1 MSRPNPLTQYRT
13 SDFDFD
19 LPAGQIA
26 QMPLDDRASSRLLH
40 VGSDAMHDRHFR
52 DLPAC
57 LTPGDLLIINDA
69 RVIRARLHGQRDTGG
84 RLELLVERVLD
95 EHTVWAQLRAS
106 KKPRPG
112 NRLWIDVPSTRAS
125 SAASA
130 ASASSATRFG
140 ATMIG
145 RAGEFFILKFDAEI
159 QQVLNEAG
167 ELPLP
172 PYIARPP
179 QADDDAR
186 YQTVFATRPGAVAA
200 PTAGL
205 HFDSA
210 LLQTLVERG
219 VRIAGITLYVGAGTF
234 QPVRVENL
242 DEHEMHAETYE
253 IPQSTVDAITQT
265 KQAGNQVIAVGTTAL
280 RALESSARTHG
291 LVTAGA
297 NETRLFLKPGD
308 SFEVV
313 DRLITNFHLPRST
326 LMMLVCAFAGYAP
339 IQRAYQH
346 AIAQGYRFFSYGDAM
361 LLDRALL
368 NNALLEPT

>member
-1 MSRPNPLTQYRT
+1 MPRQNPVIQYRT

-19 LPAGQIA
+19 LPNAQIA
-26 QMPLDDRASSRLLH
+26 QTPLDDRASSRLLQ
-40 VGSDAMHDRHFR
+40 VGADAIHDRQFR
-52 DLPAC
+52 DLPDC
-57 LTPGDLLIINDA
+57 LTPGDLVIVNDA
-69 RVIRARLHGQRDTGG
+69 RVIRARLHGQRETGG

-95 EHTVWAQLRAS
+95 QHTVWAQLRAS

-112 NRLWIDVPSTRAS
+112 NRIWIDVPSTRA
-125 SAASA
+125 
-130 ASASSATRFG
+130 ASASSATRYG
-140 ATMIG
+140 ATMLG
-145 RAGEFFILKFDAEI
+145 RAGEFFVIQFDAEI
-159 QQVLNEAG
+159 QQVLNDAG

-172 PYIARPP
+172 PYITRVP
-179 QADDDAR
+179 QAQDDAR
-186 YQTVFATRPGAVAA
+186 YQTVFAARPGAVAA

-210 LLQTLVERG
+210 LLQTLDERG
-219 VRIAGITLYVGAGTF
+219 VRMAGITLYVGAGTF

-242 DEHEMHAETYE
+242 DEHEMHAERYE
-253 IPQSTVDAITQT
+253 IPQSTVDAITRT

-291 LVTAGA
+291 SVTAGA

-308 SFEVV
+308 SFAVV
-313 DRLITNFHLPRST
+313 DRLITNFHLPKST

-339 IQRAYQH
+339 IHRAYQH

-361 LLDRALL
+361 LLDRALIDT
-368 NNALLEPT
+368 ALMDQT

>member
-1 MSRPNPLTQYRT
+1 MSRPNISPQYRT

-19 LPAGQIA
+19 LPDGQIA
-26 QMPLDDRASSRLLH
+26 QIPLDDRASSRLLH
-40 VGSDAMHDRHFR
+40 VGSDALHDRQFR

-57 LTPGDLLIINDA
+57 LTPGDLVIINDA
-69 RVIRARLHGQRDTGG
+69 QVIRARLHGQRETGG
-84 RLELLVERVLD
+84 RLELLVERILD

-106 KKPRPG
+106 KKPQHG
-112 NRLWIDVPSTRAS
+112 NRIWIDVPSTMAS
-125 SAASA
+125 SAS
-130 ASASSATRFG
+130 SASSATRFG

-172 PYIARPP
+172 PYITRPP
-179 QADDDAR
+179 QANDDAR

-219 VRIAGITLYVGAGTF
+219 VQIAGITLYVGAGTF

-253 IPQSTVDAITQT
+253 IPQSTVDAITQA

>member
-1 MSRPNPLTQYRT
+1 MPRQNPVIQYRT

-19 LPAGQIA
+19 LPNGQIA
-26 QMPLDDRASSRLLH
+26 QTPLDDRASSRLLH
-40 VGSDAMHDRHFR
+40 VGADVMYDRQFR
-52 DLPAC
+52 DLPDC
-57 LTPGDLLIINDA
+57 LSPGDLVIVNDA
-69 RVIRARLHGQRDTGG
+69 RVIRARLHGQRETGG

-106 KKPRPG
+106 KKPQPG
-112 NRLWIDVPSTRAS
+112 NRIWIEVPSARAR
-125 SAASA
+125 
-130 ASASSATRFG
+130 SATRYG
-140 ATMIG
+140 ATMLG
-145 RAGEFFILKFDAEI
+145 RAGEFFVLKFDAEI
-159 QQVLNEAG
+159 QEVLNQAG

-172 PYIARPP
+172 PYITRLPEA
-179 QADDDAR
+179 QDDAR
-186 YQTVFATRPGAVAA
+186 YQTVFAARPGAVAA

-210 LLQTLVERG
+210 LLQTLVGRG
-219 VRIAGITLYVGAGTF
+219 VGIAGITLYVGAGTF

-242 DEHEMHAETYE
+242 DEHEMHAERYE

-265 KQAGNQVIAVGTTAL
+265 RQAGKQVIAVGTTAL

-291 LVTAGA
+291 AVTAGA

-308 SFEVV
+308 SFAVV

-339 IQRAYQH
+339 IHRAYQH

-361 LLDRALL
+361 LLDRAVMHQSLMDP
-368 NNALLEPT
+368 A

>member
-1 MSRPNPLTQYRT
+1 MNHYQT
-13 SDFDFD
+13 SDFDYD
-19 LPAGQIA
+19 LPEAQIA
-26 QMPLDDRASSRLLH
+26 QTPLDDRASSRLLH
-40 VGSDAMHDRHFR
+40 VGTTGLCDLIFR
-52 DLPAC
+52 DLPNC
-57 LTPGDLLIINDA
+57 LTPGDLLVLNDA
-69 RVIRARLHGQRDTGG
+69 RVIRARLHGQRETGG
-84 RLELLVERVLD
+84 RLELMVERVLD

-112 NRLWIDVPSTRAS
+112 NRLWIDVPTPRAS
-125 SAASA
+125 STS
-130 ASASSATRFG
+130 SASSGSRLG

-145 RAGEFFILKFDAEI
+145 RAGEFFVIQFDAEI

-172 PYIARPP
+172 PYIKRRPE
-179 QADDDAR
+179 ASDDAR
-186 YQTVFATRPGAVAA
+186 YQTVFAARAGAVAA

-205 HFDSA
+205 HFDSE
-210 LLQTLVERG
+210 LLKVLVARG
-219 VRIAGITLYVGAGTF
+219 IRITGITLYVGAGTF

-242 DEHEMHAETYE
+242 DEHEMHTESYE
-253 IPQSTVDAITQT
+253 IPQSTVDAITET
-265 KQAGNQVIAVGTTAL
+265 KRAGNRVVAVGTTAL

-291 LVTAGA
+291 AVTAGT

-308 SFEVV
+308 SFAVV

-339 IQRAYQH
+339 IHQAYHH

-361 LLDRALL
+361 LLDRA
-368 NNALLEPT
+368 AVE

>member
-1 MSRPNPLTQYRT
+1 
-13 SDFDFD
+13 
-19 LPAGQIA
+19 
-26 QMPLDDRASSRLLH
+26 
-40 VGSDAMHDRHFR
+40 
-52 DLPAC
+52 
-57 LTPGDLLIINDA
+57 
-69 RVIRARLHGQRDTGG
+69 
-84 RLELLVERVLD
+84 
-95 EHTVWAQLRAS
+95 
-106 KKPRPG
+106 
-112 NRLWIDVPSTRAS
+112 
-125 SAASA
+125 
-130 ASASSATRFG
+130 
-140 ATMIG
+140 MIG

-210 LLQTLVERG
+210 LLQTLDERG

-297 NETRLFLKPGD
+297 NETRLFLRPGD